1 MVARGEVWLVTLDPS
16 VGSEIRK
23 TRPCLIVSPPEMHDY
38 LRTVIVAPMTTG
50 ARPAPYRIAV
60 TFQGKRGLILLDQ
73 LRTLDKIRL
82 VKQLGNISP
91 AVLAST
97 LKTLQQVFAPR
108 LRSALRRLVARGVP
122 PEPTGGRNAISCR

>member
-23 TRPCLIVSPPEMHDY
+23 TRPCVIVSPPEMHDY
-38 LRTVIVAPMTTG
+38 LRTVMAAPMTTG
-50 ARPAPYRIAV
+50 ARPAPYRLAV

-73 LRTLDKIRL
+73 LRTLDKVRL
-82 VKQLGNISP
+82 IKRLGSISP

-97 LKTLQQVFAPR
+97 LKTLQQVFA
-108 LRSALRRLVARGVP
+108 
-122 PEPTGGRNAISCR
+122 

>member
-1 MVARGEVWLVTLDPS
+1 MVARGEVWLVALDPS

-23 TRPCLIVSPPEMHDY
+23 TRPCVIVSPPEMHDY

-82 VKQLGNISP
+82 VKRLGNIS
-91 AVLAST
+91 ATVSAST
-97 LKTLQQVFAPR
+97 QKTLQQVFA
-108 LRSALRRLVARGVP
+108 
-122 PEPTGGRNAISCR
+122 